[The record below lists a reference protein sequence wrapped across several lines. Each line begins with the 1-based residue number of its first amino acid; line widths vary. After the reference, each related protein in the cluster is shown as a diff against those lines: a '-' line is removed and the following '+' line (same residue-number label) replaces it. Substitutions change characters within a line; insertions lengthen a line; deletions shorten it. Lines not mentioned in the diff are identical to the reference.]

1 MCALSPTSPCFV
13 VLLLLLFFFFP
24 YPLYL

>member
-1 MCALSPTSPCFV
+1 VCALSPTSPCFV
-13 VLLLLLFFFFP
+13 FLLLFFS